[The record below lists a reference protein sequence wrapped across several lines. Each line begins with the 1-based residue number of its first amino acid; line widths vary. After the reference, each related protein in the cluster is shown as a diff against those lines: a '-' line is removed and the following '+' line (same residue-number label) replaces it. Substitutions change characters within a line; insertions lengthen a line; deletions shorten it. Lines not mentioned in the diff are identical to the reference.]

1 MSAAAKLAAKE
12 SMRRDA
18 LRDNARSGDPFRVM
32 IPIRLEYQ
40 LPPVSPLTDRDH
52 WRLTNSDL
60 DAMTRGQLEDEAL
73 RLRITLAFGDLRSPV
88 WATDWIE
95 GRMERCAELLRKK

>member
-1 MSAAAKLAAKE
+1 MSIAAKLAAKE
-12 SMRRDA
+12 SLRRDA
-18 LRDNARSGDPFRVM
+18 LRDNARGGDPFRVT

-40 LPPVSPLTDRDH
+40 LPPVSPLNDRDH
-52 WRLTNSDL
+52 WRLTNGDL

-88 WATDWIE
+88 WAAEWLD
-95 GRMERCAELLRKK
+95 GRLGRCAELLRKK